1 MNTLTTSKNIEM
13 NFKINGKAKISCL
26 RHQLYSQ
33 FFIVKQQQQYIRAA
47 PSREEIPWLK
57 NLPRGPIVICGSAT
71 RPYAAA
77 AAAAIVEQDEASE
90 WETARDEVKEKMIKS
105 AVFIGATSK

>member
-13 NFKINGKAKISCL
+13 NFKINAKAKISWF

-33 FFIVKQQQQYIRAA
+33 CFIVKQQHIRAA

-57 NLPRGPIVICGSAT
+57 NLPRGPSVICGSAS
-71 RPYAAA
+71 RPYA
-77 AAAAIVEQDEASE
+77 AAAAIVEQDEVSE